1 MAEEIT
7 IKVLTEVDS
16 GPVDELADSLEEL
29 QSADDIEVGVDVD
42 DSSITE
48 ATDSTIELE
57 GELDNVDSTTASPQ
71 IDTSSIDE
79 AKASLDE
86 TASSMDNLTTA
97 AAGIGAAAGLEQMMT
112 TADNINTS
120 WNRLGLT
127 FANTGVSIDTLKA
140 KTAAVGE
147 ATGRSGGVI
156 RDYFNQMGIAGITNA
171 DLISQS
177 FEGLSAK
184 SYQTGNSIESMESKM
199 QMMVMTGNAS
209 GRMLRQLGLD
219 ANDLAQAMGVSADQ
233 VNEAFKNMTPE
244 QRLQAITKAMGDG
257 REANEM
263 YKNSYAGLKERADAA
278 MAGLMGAIGQAI
290 LPVVIPALQAA
301 TDIITALSDGFKA
314 LPGPVQTVIG
324 GIGGFV
330 AIGTALVGILG
341 IVGTVISTVQTGLAA
356 LRSITLLSTIAT
368 QAASAAQW
376 LLNIA
381 MSANPIGI
389 LIIAIAALILLLG
402 YLYFNNE
409 QVREAINGLGE
420 TFMQVGQ
427 IMYDIFVNAINWII
441 TSLQNLWNYIITL
454 GGLLPQSVNLTGNQI
469 LNTVIRV
476 MAFIAT
482 LPLQLAMVFTNMI
495 ANALGFGNNFSQNL
509 LRAGQNAV
517 NNLINQIRRAPGMI
531 QQEFARIESIV
542 SNFVLSLPSRVW
554 DLGASIVGALKS
566 ALGIGSPGHMFYM
579 FEGELIRLEDAPDD
593 MKSGITRNVKQLGQ
607 GIVDSFRPE
616 LEFGVSGSGFGN
628 MSVTGSSSS
637 SGVGFGSIAGD
648 TVINV
653 YGDVDSDKRVQEIV
667 DAVRRELNW
676 DNKTAGRTV

>member
-244 QRLQAITKAMGDG
+244 QRLEAITKAMGDG

-263 YKNSYAGLKERADAA
+263 YKNSYAGL
-278 MAGLMGAIGQAI
+278 
-290 LPVVIPALQAA
+290 QAA
-301 TDIITALSDGFKA
+301 TTIIKALTDGFKA

-637 SGVGFGSIAGD
+637 GVGFGSIAGD

>member
-637 SGVGFGSIAGD
+637 GVGFGSIAGD

>member
-1 MAEEIT
+1 MPEEIT

-16 GPVDELADSLEEL
+16 GPVDELSDSIEEL
-29 QSADDIEVGVDVD
+29 QSTDVEIGVDVD
-42 DSSITE
+42 DSSINE
-48 ATDSTIELE
+48 ATDSTMELE

-79 AKASLDE
+79 AKSSLDE
-86 TASSMDNLTTA
+86 TVSSMDNLTTA

-127 FANTGVSIDTLKA
+127 FANTGVSIDVLKD

-147 ATGRSGGVI
+147 ATGRSGGMI

-171 DLISQS
+171 DLIAQS
-177 FEGLSAK
+177 FEGLSGKA
-184 SYQTGNSIESMESKM
+184 YQTGNSIESMESKM

-209 GRMLRQLGLD
+209 GRMLKQLGLD

-233 VNEAFKNMTPE
+233 VSEAFKNLTPE
-244 QRLQAITKAMGDG
+244 ERLQAITKAMGDG
-257 REANEM
+257 TEANEM

-290 LPVVIPALQAA
+290 LPIVIPALQAA
-301 TDIITALSDGFKA
+301 TDIIRALSDGFKA

-420 TFMQVGQ
+420 SFMAAAQV
-427 IMYDIFVNAINWII
+427 IYDFFVNAVNWVI
-441 TSLQNLWNYIITL
+441 TTLENLWNYILTL

-482 LPLQLAMVFTNMI
+482 LPLQLAMIFTNMI

-517 NNLINQIRRAPGMI
+517 NNLINQIRKAPGMI

-542 SNFVLSLPSRVW
+542 SNFVTSLPSRVW

-579 FEGELIRLEDAPDD
+579 FEGELIRLEDVPED
-593 MKSGITRNVKQLGQ
+593 MESGITRNVKQLGQ

-616 LEFGVSGSGFGN
+616 LEFGVSSSGFGN
-628 MSVTGSSSS
+628 VSVTGSNVT
-637 SGVGFGSIAGD
+637 SGSFGSIGGD

-653 YGDVDSDKRVQEIV
+653 YGDVDSEKRVQDIV
-667 DAVRRELNW
+667 DAVRRELSW
-676 DNKTAGRTV
+676 DNKTAGRKV